1 MTTVLAIDVGTSA
14 VKAAVVADGEV
25 LGVAEVAHPLS
36 TPRPGWSEQ
45 HPHDWWTAT
54 RRAVAELLGDPLVDR
69 GAIAAVAV
77 TGQMQDLVP
86 IDADGRPVRPA
97 ILYSDVRAVTE
108 HAELVEE
115 IGADRWADAVGAIPD
130 ASNVAAKWRWM
141 RRHEP
146 AHAEATTTVL
156 FGAHSYVV
164 ALLTGQRVC
173 DPTTAATTGLY
184 ELGAATWWD
193 EITAAIG
200 IPLPTI
206 VPATMIAERLRT
218 DAAEQLGLPDGLPV
232 VHANGD
238 AVATTVG
245 VIGREFRRPYAY
257 LGTSG
262 WVAVASPTP
271 PVGEG
276 VIVLPGLDDDHWVG
290 AAPMPT
296 AGGALDWV
304 RRMLVDAT
312 DDEGSASDQDGP
324 DDNTDSAEHSHPDDL
339 GPGLDAIA
347 GDVSA
352 AAEGVLFLPHL
363 DGARIPLAAPDA
375 AGVLIGVRRSTSRAT
390 IAAAALEGVAHAVRQ
405 LAEVVAPGAPDLVV
419 CGGAARSAALR
430 QVIAEVCA
438 VPVLHRSAD
447 HAAVLGAATAAMIAL
462 GGVARPP
469 ATLDAPVSPRPDR
482 VQIHRRSAVVF
493 DDLLPTMQR
502 LLTRLVE
509 IRSADGPAS
518 SDPADRPDA

>member
-14 VKAAVVADGEV
+14 VKAAVVADGDV
-25 LGVAEVAHPLS
+25 LGVAEVAHPLT

-45 HPHDWWTAT
+45 HPDDWWTAT
-54 RRAVAELLGDPLVDR
+54 RRAVAELLGEPLVDR

-97 ILYSDVRAVTE
+97 ILYSDMRAVAE
-108 HAELVEE
+108 HDELIAE
-115 IGADRWADAVGAIPD
+115 IGAERWATAVGSSPD
-130 ASNVAAKWRWM
+130 ASNVAAKWRWLLA
-141 RRHEP
+141 HE
-146 AHAEATTTVL
+146 AGSAAATTTVL

-164 ALLTGQRVC
+164 ALLTGERVC

-206 VPATMIAERLRT
+206 VPATMVTGRLRT

-245 VIGREFRRPYAY
+245 VVGQELGRPYAY

-271 PVGEG
+271 PIGEG
-276 VIVLPGLDDDHWVG
+276 VIVLPGLDDGHWVG

-304 RRMLVDAT
+304 RRTLVA
-312 DDEGSASDQDGP
+312 P
-324 DDNTDSAEHSHPDDL
+324 DDTADGSGVDER
-339 GPGLDAIA
+339 GLDPIA
-347 GDVSA
+347 ADVSA
-352 AAEGVLFLPHL
+352 AAEGVVFLPHL
-363 DGARIPLAAPDA
+363 DGARIPVAAPDA
-375 AGVLIGVRRSTSRAT
+375 TGALVGVRRSTSRAV
-390 IAAAALEGVAHAVRQ
+390 IASAALEGVAHAVRQ
-405 LAEVVAPGAPDLVV
+405 LAEVVAPGAAELVV
-419 CGGAARSAALR
+419 CGGAARSPLLR
-430 QVIAEVCA
+430 QVMADVCA
-438 VPVLHRSAD
+438 VPVLHRPAD
-447 HAAVLGAATAAMIAL
+447 HAAALGAAAAATIAL
-462 GGVARPP
+462 GGSVRPP
-469 ATLDAPVSPRPDR
+469 AALDAPVSPRPDR
-482 VQIHRRSAVVF
+482 VEIQRRSAVVF